1 MTKDSVQGKKKIKN
15 ITFCYVSTLQHPTYA
30 ATQNNLFKHISE
42 PVPDNPGG
50 VSTAA
55 LHIQQKATK
64 KKKKGKKWVVCLLL
78 GTIG

>member
-1 MTKDSVQGKKKIKN
+1 M
-15 ITFCYVSTLQHPTYA
+15 STLQHPMYS

-64 KKKKGKKWVVCLLL
+64 KKKKGEQMGGLSSAWYHR
-78 GTIG
+78 IGALASGNISICVAH